1 MPFVEFTKV
10 DDAGEFA
17 VIPDGVYRVAVDGI
31 DERQTNAGDPMWRVT
46 LRIVDPGLKFHGR
59 RVFDTWAFSPK
70 ALPRMKLIASRFGID
85 VQSDREL
92 TPLDFLGKEIE
103 VEVRKRKQRVL
114 PDREENFVPFAG
126 YRKVRLPGEDEVPF

>member
-10 DDAGEFA
+10 DDAGEFP
-17 VIPDGVYRVAVDGI
+17 VIPDGVYRAVVDGI
-31 DERQTNAGDPMWRVT
+31 EERRTNAGDPMWRVT
-46 LRIVDPGLKFHGR
+46 LRIAHPEIRFKGR
-59 RVFDTWAFSPK
+59 RVFDTWAFSRR

-85 VQSDREL
+85 VHSDREL
-92 TPLDFLGKEIE
+92 TPLDFLGREIE
-103 VEVRKRKQRVL
+103 VEVRRRKKRAF